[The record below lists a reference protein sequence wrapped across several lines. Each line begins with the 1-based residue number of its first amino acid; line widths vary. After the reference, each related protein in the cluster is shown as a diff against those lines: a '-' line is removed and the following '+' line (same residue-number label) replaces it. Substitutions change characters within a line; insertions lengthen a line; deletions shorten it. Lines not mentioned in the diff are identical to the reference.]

1 MGSDLI
7 ARQKSRGKKSR
18 SLQRTVEI
26 FSVVIVLSILSGCK
40 SPIVKEGDAPDTAA
54 YVKWM
59 PSAYD
64 MRSEE
69 KLPSLNE
76 KWWEGF
82 GSEELNSLVEE
93 SLRNNYDL
101 RVAVARVAQT
111 RAKAAA
117 TKAAQY
123 PSVDLVSA
131 YSIQAPEFGLGSAG
145 SQEEYGSRT
154 TWQLGFMVSYEI
166 DIWGKLGFNTE
177 SAYAQALASEFSREA
192 VALSL
197 VGDVTSTYFQVISL
211 DERIKVSEKNLAAI
225 THIGQGIERKVARGD
240 STMIDLSQQQILVT
254 NTEGQ
259 LNELKM
265 QRERAINRLAV
276 LVGRPPKSFQLNTKT
291 IESFKVPVVQPGLPS
306 DLLCRRPDIRKAE
319 AELEASKADLYAAR
333 ANLLPTFGLSGAG
346 GYGSYLLQQFA
357 MPQSLFYNL
366 SMQLLQ
372 NVFDGG
378 KRRAE
383 IQVASA
389 KNVEKLEG
397 YANTVLSSLRDV
409 EDALAGVVLSKRRF
423 EALNISRQRAQKLAV
438 MSNKVVE
445 RGGMDYVQLYEIQ
458 RTVLAAEDLAVSAR
472 SDQLRTSVD
481 LFKALGGGMKLD
493 KDPCL
498 NGGRL
503 PAADQR
509 WIDEAA
515 KADKPQNI
523 NRQMFGVAKDG
534 APEYLVGG
542 TDINESST
550 PGVQNVTPVQ

>member
-1 MGSDLI
+1 MILSVAI
-7 ARQKSRGKKSR
+7 A
-18 SLQRTVEI
+18 LLV
-26 FSVVIVLSILSGCK
+26 LSGCR
-40 SPIVKEGDAPDTAA
+40 SPIVKEGDAPDAA
-54 YVKWM
+54 DYVKWM
-59 PSAYD
+59 PASYE
-64 MRSEE
+64 MPIEE
-69 KLPSLNE
+69 KLAPLNE
-76 KWWEGF
+76 KWWEAF
-82 GSEELNSLVEE
+82 GSDELNSLVEE
-93 SLRNNYDL
+93 SLKSNYDL

-123 PSVDLVSA
+123 PSVNILGGYD
-131 YSIQAPEFGLGSAG
+131 IQAPEFGMGSTT
-145 SQEEYGSRT
+145 SSEEYGSRT
-154 TWQLGFMVSYEI
+154 TWQLGATVSYEV
-166 DIWGKLGFNTE
+166 DIWGKLGFNTD
-177 SAYAQALASEFSREA
+177 SAYAQALASEFGREV

-197 VGDVTSTYFQVISL
+197 VGDVISTYFQVISL
-211 DERIKVSEKNLAAI
+211 DERIQVSSKNLAAI
-225 THIGQGIERKVARGD
+225 TRVGKGIERKVERGD
-240 STMIDLSQQQILVT
+240 STMINLSQQQILVT

-259 LNELKM
+259 LNELRM

-276 LVGRPPKSFQLNTKT
+276 LLGRPPKSVTLTTKS

-333 ANLLPTFGLSGAG
+333 ANLLPSFNLSGAA

-357 MPQSLFYNL
+357 MPTSLFYNL
-366 SMQLLQ
+366 TLQLVQ

-389 KNVEKLEG
+389 KNVEKLET
-397 YANTVLSSLRDV
+397 YANTVLSSLRDT
-409 EDALAGVVLSKRRF
+409 EDALAGVALSKRRY
-423 EALNISRQRAQKLAV
+423 EALDKSRHRAQKLAL
-438 MSNKVVE
+438 MSNTVVE

-458 RTVLAAEDLAVSAR
+458 RTVMLAEDQAVGAR
-472 SDQLRTSVD
+472 SDQLRMSVD

-515 KADKPQNI
+515 KADKPKTI
-523 NRQMFGVAKDG
+523 EKQMFGVTKDG
-534 APEYLVGG
+534 TPAYLVGG
-542 TDINESST
+542 TDVSESAT
-550 PGVQNVTPVQ
+550 PGVQNVTPMP